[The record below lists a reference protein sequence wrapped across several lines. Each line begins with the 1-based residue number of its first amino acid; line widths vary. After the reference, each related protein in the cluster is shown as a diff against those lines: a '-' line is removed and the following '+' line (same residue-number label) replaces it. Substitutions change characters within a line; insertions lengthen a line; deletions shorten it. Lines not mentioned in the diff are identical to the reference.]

1 MQYAVRNL
9 HLHLFSLC
17 EHHSFLS
24 NYKLLYNVCQYV
36 TLQFNASDVPANEQ
50 LQPTLHYEAVEVH
63 MVLCKNFMYVKEQ

>member
-9 HLHLFSLC
+9 HLLLFSLC

-50 LQPTLHYEAVEVH
+50 LQPTLDYEAVEEH
-63 MVLCKNFMYVKEQ
+63 IISCKSLMSVKE